1 VSAVPIIRA
10 TSCPSTEALA
20 RDWSIVILQRYPA
33 PHGGVTLAY
42 LGRIANEEPG
52 PTGLVKLEDPF
63 EYESAVE
70 ISGTREE
77 PRVGRNRRVWCVEGL
92 DVDAIAVTP
101 AIIIPLS
108 KLSPKALDMIRE
120 HLIPAWEGREH
131 LRKVGGRVAIA
142 SSSTRI
148 EAP

>member
-1 VSAVPIIRA
+1 MSGVPIIRA

-20 RDWSIVILQRYPA
+20 RDWSIVIVQRFPA

-42 LGRIANEEPG
+42 LGRLTEDG
-52 PTGLVKLEDPF
+52 PVAGLVKLEDPF

-77 PRVGRNRRVWCVEGL
+77 PRVGRSRRVWCVEGL
-92 DVDAIAVTP
+92 DVDAIAIVPSTV
-101 AIIIPLS
+101 IPMS